1 MHLRSF
7 VAAGV
12 IGLWAPL
19 ALFAALPGEVDEEGP
34 PVSVVAPPADGESPP
49 VFSAAA
55 RVVGGEGA
63 GALTQGEPLMQA
75 VVEGTVHVAD
85 SDQMVGGAEVSLL
98 RDGQVVES
106 VRTGSDGQFRLEG
119 VAAGTYRLRVRAV
132 GFQEW
137 AQTLEV
143 PAEGVVERRAF
154 LLRAAFDLDSL
165 RVLGHP
171 LGIRRE
177 ETEFGARIDSR
188 AIRMLPI
195 PYEPTEMV
203 AFAPGVSE
211 DRIWGGADMRAN
223 LYQVD
228 GLTQTH
234 PGTGGPL
241 MTLSPAWVEAVEI
254 RGLGAGAEHGNF
266 QGGLV
271 NLVTRSGGSELEGR
285 LRSTVESH
293 PMNATNIL
301 EAEVG
306 RERARR
312 AEVEGEVGGPLPW
325 DGPWAGV
332 RFFAA
337 AHVLEEEVRAQS
349 RLPEVDARF
358 LPHREERMETR
369 VFGKLS
375 WDPGADQQVELAG
388 AWSRAAVDGWGL
400 DGYQAGDALGRL
412 REPASFITASWERGV
427 ETANHLQVQATRA
440 RAEERFTPGAGPDV
454 PAIRTFVYG
463 DPPSSRYQN
472 AEFALHR
479 EPVTRSIAARLQRR
493 FHTGPLEHRLK
504 VGGELTRT
512 HWTDRRVRAGGM
524 TWRPARRSGFDPYDT
539 GTWPFVGIVPTH
551 WGGEVD
557 LHTRIAADALYVQD
571 HLTVHPR
578 LTLTPGLRW
587 SRWAGDLLPGGRSAD
602 RIEAVDDSAWEP
614 RLGAIFEVPGVDE
627 LLVKGH
633 WGRYHQSLLSQFFDR
648 VEGGQVFSNR
658 ELWYLTGGVPDDPA
672 TTFTLSER
680 DALAREGRFELWE
693 LERLNQTGPIS
704 ADYRQPHVDQWVA
717 GLEKSFGDRLRLE
730 AVWVD
735 RRNRNLVALR
745 DRNLADN
752 YWRFENIHVVN
763 DRGEPYFLGEE
774 LLVLPE
780 LYLPHDFLRQQLIFI
795 ANGMDVPI
803 PPGME
808 LADTLRLDFHE
819 DLWLENVPDA
829 RRHTQQLQLTA
840 QVLGDGWG
848 GALSVVHTRVTGN
861 FDSVT
866 GYRAGSGLE
875 EAWDLGAGPWARPNE
890 QVNFQGRMPGH
901 SPLELKLLLHG
912 ELPWGLRG
920 GGFLQ
925 VARGERFTPY
935 FQINRLHFQYQAED
949 GAPLDASFTGPVAGQ
964 RLLVQPRGSARYP
977 DRFTLD
983 LRLERQIPVAG
994 GRWSATVDLF
1004 NVWNSGTV
1012 TRINE
1017 AVNHPQT
1024 VVSGS
1029 FGVVDPSAVFGAVW
1043 ERVPPRTLRLG
1054 VVGRF

>member
-1 MHLRSF
+1 MHLRSS
-7 VAAGV
+7 VVAGV

-19 ALFAALPGEVDEEGP
+19 ALSLAVPGEVAGEGP
-34 PVSVVAPPADGESPP
+34 PVLCVAAPADREIPSVPSLEAP
-49 VFSAAA
+49 
-55 RVVGGEGA
+55 VVGKGV

-85 SDQMVGGAEVSLL
+85 SDEVVGGAEVSLL
-98 RDGQVVES
+98 RDGQPVES
-106 VRTGSDGQFRLEG
+106 VRTGGDGHFRFEG

-137 AQTLEV
+137 VQTLEV

-228 GLTQTH
+228 GLSQTH

-241 MTLSPAWVEAVEI
+241 MTFSPAWVEAVEI

-293 PMNATNIL
+293 PLNATNLL

-306 RERARR
+306 RERAMR
-312 AEVEGEVGGPLPW
+312 AEVEGEMGGPLPW
-325 DGPWAGV
+325 EEPWDGV

-337 AHVLEEEVRAQS
+337 GHVLQEEVRAQA
-349 RLPEVDARF
+349 RLPEVEARF
-358 LPHREERMETR
+358 LPHREERLEVR
-369 VFGKLS
+369 AFGKLT
-375 WDPGADQQVELAG
+375 WTPGADQQVDLTG
-388 AWSRAAVDGWGL
+388 AWSRATVDGWGL
-400 DGYQAGDALGRL
+400 DGYQAEDALGRL
-412 REPASFITASWERGV
+412 REPSSFLSASWERGV
-427 ETANHLQVQATRA
+427 ETADHFRVQATRA
-440 RAEERFTPGAGPDV
+440 RAAERFTPGAGPDV

-463 DPPSSRYQN
+463 DPPSARYQN
-472 AEFALHR
+472 AEFALQR
-479 EPVTRSIAARLQRR
+479 VPETRSLAARMQRR
-493 FHTGPLEHRLK
+493 FATGPLEHRLK
-504 VGGELTRT
+504 LGGELTRMR
-512 HWTDRRVRAGGM
+512 WTDQRERAGGM
-524 TWRPARRSGFDPYDT
+524 TWRPPRRSTFDRHDT
-539 GTWPFVGIVPTH
+539 GTWLFGGIVPTS

-557 LHTRIAADALYVQD
+557 LHTRTSQDALYLQD

-587 SRWAGDLLPGGRSAD
+587 SRWEGHLLPGGRSAD
-602 RIEAVDDSAWEP
+602 RIHAVDDTAWEP
-614 RLGAIFEVPGVDE
+614 RLGAVFEVPGVQE
-627 LLVKGH
+627 FLVKGH
-633 WGRYHQSLLSQFFDR
+633 WGRYHQSLLSQFFER
-648 VEGGQVFSNR
+648 VEGGEVFSNR
-658 ELWYLTGGVPDDPA
+658 ELWYLRDGMPEDPTA
-672 TTFTLSER
+672 TFSVAER
-680 DALAREGRFELWE
+680 DAMAQGRGFVLWE
-693 LERLNQTGPIS
+693 VERLNQTGPIS
-704 ADYRQPHVDQWVA
+704 ADYRQPHVEQWLV
-717 GLEKSFGDRLRLE
+717 GLEKSFGDRVRME

-763 DRGEPYFLGEE
+763 DQGEFYMLGDDP
-774 LLVLPE
+774 LVLPE
-780 LYLPHDFLRQQLIFI
+780 LYLPHDFLRRRLILI
-795 ANGMDVPI
+795 ANGMEVPI

-808 LADTLRLDFHE
+808 LADTLRLHFDE

-829 RRHTQQLQLTA
+829 RRHTEQLQLTA
-840 QVLGDGWG
+840 QVLGEGWG
-848 GALSVVHTRVTGN
+848 GALSVVWTRVTGN

-866 GYRAGSGLE
+866 GYRAGTGLE
-875 EAWDLGAGPWARPNE
+875 EAWNLGAGPWTRPNE

-925 VARGERFTPY
+925 AARGERFTP
-935 FQINRLHFQYQAED
+935 FFRLNRLHVQYQSED
-949 GAPLDASFTGPVAGQ
+949 GAPLDAIFTSPVAGQ
-964 RLLVQPRGSARYP
+964 RVLVQPRGSARYP

-983 LRLERQIPVAG
+983 LRLEREIPVAG

-1017 AVNHPQT
+1017 AVNHPGT
-1024 VVSGS
+1024 VGSGL

-1043 ERVPPRTLRLG
+1043 GRVPPRTLRLG